1 MKFLLAA
8 VNAKYIHSNLGI
20 YSLKKYADSRLKQSG
35 EKQEKEPSGGG
46 PAWEI
51 EIGEYTINHRTD
63 DILRDIY
70 RRAPDAVG
78 FSCYI
83 WNILYIRELVHDLKK
98 ILPDTEIWLGGPE
111 VSYRASELLRE
122 EPYVRGIM
130 AGEGEET
137 FYRLL
142 RAAGERTSAGS
153 IWKDQALSLI
163 PGLVFRALGADGE
176 NREDGKNRK
185 DGENREDGKVR
196 AEAEIVTTPPAPL
209 LDLNEIPFA
218 YGDLQ
223 GLEHRIIYYESSRG
237 CPFSCSYCLSSI
249 DKSVR
254 FRDLELVKEELAF
267 FLEKKVPQVKF
278 VDRTFNCRKSHS
290 MAVWQFILEN
300 DNGITNFHF
309 EISADLLSE
318 EELALLSKM
327 RPGLVQLEIGVQ
339 TTNPRT
345 IKEIRRKM
353 DLGRLQKNVEKIGS
367 FHNIHQHLDLIAGL
381 PFEGFESF
389 RRSFNEVFAMRPEQL
404 QLGFL
409 KVLSGSHM
417 MEMAAEYSLRY
428 KEAPPYEVLSTRWL
442 SYGELLRLKGVEE
455 MVETYYN
462 SGQFENT
469 LEALAQE
476 FDSPFDMFSAL
487 SVYYEENGLSAVSH
501 SRLARYEILFR
512 FIGELL
518 EKKRARYEQKTPEK
532 EGGDEAPRELPAGQ
546 ERLEEYRDRLILD
559 VYLRENAKSRPSFA
573 RDLSPF
579 REAVKAFFIEEGKS
593 RRYLKGYEEYDS
605 RQMGKMAHIEV
616 LRDGTM
622 VLFDYLHRDA
632 LLGNAK
638 IFQVG
643 QLGEVRRQEEAEV

>member
-46 PAWEI
+46 PVWEI

-237 CPFSCSYCLSSI
+237 CPFPAATACPLS
-249 DKSVR
+249 
-254 FRDLELVKEELAF
+254 
-267 FLEKKVPQVKF
+267 
-278 VDRTFNCRKSHS
+278 
-290 MAVWQFILEN
+290 
-300 DNGITNFHF
+300 
-309 EISADLLSE
+309 
-318 EELALLSKM
+318 
-327 RPGLVQLEIGVQ
+327 
-339 TTNPRT
+339 TNPC
-345 IKEIRRKM
+345 
-353 DLGRLQKNVEKIGS
+353 V
-367 FHNIHQHLDLIAGL
+367 
-381 PFEGFESF
+381 
-389 RRSFNEVFAMRPEQL
+389 
-404 QLGFL
+404 
-409 KVLSGSHM
+409 SGIWS
-417 MEMAAEYSLRY
+417 
-428 KEAPPYEVLSTRWL
+428 W
-442 SYGELLRLKGVEE
+442 
-455 MVETYYN
+455 
-462 SGQFENT
+462 
-469 LEALAQE
+469 
-476 FDSPFDMFSAL
+476 
-487 SVYYEENGLSAVSH
+487 
-501 SRLARYEILFR
+501 
-512 FIGELL
+512 
-518 EKKRARYEQKTPEK
+518 
-532 EGGDEAPRELPAGQ
+532 
-546 ERLEEYRDRLILD
+546 
-559 VYLRENAKSRPSFA
+559 
-573 RDLSPF
+573 
-579 REAVKAFFIEEGKS
+579 
-593 RRYLKGYEEYDS
+593 
-605 RQMGKMAHIEV
+605 
-616 LRDGTM
+616 
-622 VLFDYLHRDA
+622 
-632 LLGNAK
+632 
-638 IFQVG
+638 
-643 QLGEVRRQEEAEV
+643 

>member
-20 YSLKKYADSRLKQSG
+20 YSLKKYADSHLKQLPG
-35 EKQEKEPSGGG
+35 EKQTKEPTGGG
-46 PAWEI
+46 PFWEI

-122 EPYVRGIM
+122 EPHVRGIM

-137 FYRLL
+137 FCRLL
-142 RAAGERTSAGS
+142 RAAGEAALAGS
-153 IWKDQALSLI
+153 LWEDQALSHI
-163 PGLVFRALGADGE
+163 PGLVFRTLGADGK
-176 NREDGKNRK
+176 NREDGENRK
-185 DGENREDGKVR
+185 DGKVR
-196 AEAEIVTTPPAPL
+196 AEAEIVSTPPAPL

-237 CPFSCSYCLSSI
+237 CPFSCSYCLSSV

-318 EELALLSKM
+318 EELALLSRM

-339 TTNPRT
+339 TANPRT
-345 IKEIRRKM
+345 IREIRRKM
-353 DLGRLQKNVEKIGS
+353 DLNRLQKNVEKISG

-389 RRSFNEVFAMRPEQL
+389 RDSFNEVFAMRPEQL

-409 KVLSGSHM
+409 KVLSGSYM
-417 MEMAAEYSLRY
+417 REMASEYGLRY
-428 KEAPPYEVLSTRWL
+428 REAPPYEVLSTRWL
-442 SYGELLRLKGVEE
+442 SYGELIRLKGVEE

-462 SGQFENT
+462 SGQFGNT
-469 LEALAQE
+469 LEVLAQE
-476 FDSPFDMFSAL
+476 FDSPFDMFLAL

-518 EKKRARYEQKTPEK
+518 EKEREKYEQKTPEK
-532 EGGDEAPRELPAGQ
+532 EGGNKAPKELPAGQ

-638 IFQVG
+638 TFQVG
-643 QLGEVRRQEEAEV
+643 RL